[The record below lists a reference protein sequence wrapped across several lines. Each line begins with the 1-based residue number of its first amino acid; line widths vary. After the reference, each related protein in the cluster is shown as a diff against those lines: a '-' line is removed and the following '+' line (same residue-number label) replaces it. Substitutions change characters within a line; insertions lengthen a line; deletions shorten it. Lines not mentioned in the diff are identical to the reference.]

1 VGQRR
6 QYLGRQLEPWSME
19 RGDVAPVPVAI
30 VRIMTG
36 IAVLNQRRSLGFARG
51 TVELRKEETLHVLTC
66 SC

>member
-1 VGQRR
+1 
-6 QYLGRQLEPWSME
+6 
-19 RGDVAPVPVAI
+19 VPVAI